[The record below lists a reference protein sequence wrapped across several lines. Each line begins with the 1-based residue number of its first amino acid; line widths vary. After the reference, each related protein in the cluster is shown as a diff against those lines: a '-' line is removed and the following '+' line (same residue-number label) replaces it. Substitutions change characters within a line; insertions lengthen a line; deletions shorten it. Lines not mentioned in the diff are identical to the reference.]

1 MCKSQVPYFLKWILG
16 AVMTII
22 GIVVIISVFY
32 GSGGSQ
38 ADVVM
43 QGEENNSVVQQS
55 SGFHVIEVHDSG
67 VSGKCNGWSWSE
79 IALGI
84 LGFVFLLKITHLLHY
99 CLYTKAVI
107 KRKVSKIEM
116 ELRGLN
122 NVPASNDV
130 VIVPPLPGV

>member
-1 MCKSQVPYFLKWILG
+1 MG
-16 AVMTII
+16 AVMTVI
-22 GIVVIISVFY
+22 GIAVIISIFY
-32 GSGGSQ
+32 GVGGSQ

-55 SGFHVIEVHDSG
+55 SGFHVIEVNDSG
-67 VSGKCNGWSWSE
+67 VSGKCKGWNWSE
-79 IALGI
+79 YALGI

-99 CLYTKAVI
+99 CLFTKAII
-107 KRKVSKIEM
+107 KGKVSKIEM

-122 NVPASNDV
+122 NVPANNDV

>member
-1 MCKSQVPYFLKWILG
+1 MCKTQVPYFLKWIMG
-16 AVMTII
+16 AVMTVI
-22 GIVVIISVFY
+22 GIAVIVSIFY

-55 SGFHVIEVHDSG
+55 SGFYVIKVNDSG
-67 VSGKCNGWSWSE
+67 VSGKCKGWNWSE
-79 IALGI
+79 YALGI
-84 LGFVFLLKITHLLHY
+84 LGFVFLLKVTHLLHY
-99 CLYTKAVI
+99 CLFTKAII

-116 ELRGLN
+116 EMRGLN
-122 NVPASNDV
+122 NVPNNDV

>member
-1 MCKSQVPYFLKWILG
+1 MCKTQVPYFLKWIMG
-16 AVMTII
+16 AVMTVI
-22 GIVVIISVFY
+22 GIAVIISIFY

-55 SGFHVIEVHDSG
+55 SGFHVIEVNDSG
-67 VSGKCNGWSWSE
+67 VSGKCKGWNWSE
-79 IALGI
+79 YALGI
-84 LGFVFLLKITHLLHY
+84 LGFVFILKVTHLLHY
-99 CLYTKAVI
+99 CLFTKAII

-116 ELRGLN
+116 EMRGLN
-122 NVPASNDV
+122 NVPNNDV